1 MSVDPLTIIKGI
13 LTIAA
18 ALGWFSESHWPSK
31 VDEAIDKL
39 EALEGRELPELREKR
54 AYAYEMYLKHHHA
67 EPWNKPWRLEKF
79 QRAIVD
85 LAKAIKAEAERYA
98 EQIGYEVPVAGITDW
113 LKKNLKYLVL
123 GGVALTLLLV
133 LIAPARGPEIIY
145 LKKP

>member
-1 MSVDPLTIIKGI
+1 MVTKIGRPQIDPLTILKGI

-18 ALGWFSESHWPSK
+18 ALGWFSESHWPSE

-85 LAKAIKAEAERYA
+85 LAKAIKAEAEKYA
-98 EQIGYEVPVAGITDW
+98 TDIGYEIQPWYI
-113 LKKNLKYLVL
+113 KYLPYGLMAVL
-123 GGVALTLLLV
+123 GTALIIV
-133 LIAPARGPEIIY
+133 LARRS
-145 LKKP
+145 